1 MFWGPLAYIERFL
14 DFPDGLVVKKLPANA
29 RDIREASL
37 IPDGEDPLV
46 EKMAT
51 HSSILAW
58 RIPRMEEIGYSPL
71 GCKRVGHSIAAK
83 QQH

>member
-14 DFPDGLVVKKLPANA
+14 DFPDGLVVKNLPDNA

-37 IPDGEDPLV
+37 IPGEEDPLV

-51 HSSILAW
+51 YSSSCLENPLDGGNW
-58 RIPRMEEIGYSPL
+58 LQSIGL
-71 GCKRVGHSIAAK
+71 
-83 QQH
+83 